1 MSYFGVSAWDINVN
15 SKITDVLGATN
26 LHYTVRLNDSGDFGF
41 EVSLSDQRTA
51 RVAHALMAMNGN
63 PFKVCITANNDQAI
77 LYSGIAWQSARK
89 VSAATVQFSG
99 KALMSYFEEMTIQ
112 TDYTTSVAP
121 TQLIHDVVTDTQ
133 AAFSGGADLGI
144 TTLITGTNAPPNI
157 TPSYHYNQ
165 YPTAAQV
172 ISDQTAAVTPGT
184 GGVDYFM
191 ADAFVNGA
199 PAHTLHIVTPRA
211 GRTGIGSG
219 LSLDLGRATDWT
231 WPTDT
236 LQTGNHVIVVGSSNG
251 SVSRVA
257 TADSSIPRGGLGQ
270 APRLD
275 LVLQYSQVKNSTQ
288 LQAIADGAV
297 RQFGQPISTP
307 TVTVPYDYAPCKLG
321 TFSIGDDV
329 TVWSEP
335 SMWFPDGISELWRI
349 AAYEVKVPDEGV
361 PLVTFTL
368 NPPPVF

>member
-41 EVSLSDQRTA
+41 DVSLSDQRTA

-89 VSAATVQFSG
+89 VSAATVEFSG
-99 KALMSYFEEMTIQ
+99 KALMSYWEEITIPTNYQ
-112 TDYTTSVAP
+112 STIAP
-121 TQLIHDVVTDTQ
+121 AHLIAQVLADTQ
-133 AAFSGGADLGI
+133 SADPDANIGI
-144 TTLITGTNAPPNI
+144 STLITGTNAPPNI
-157 TPSYHYNQ
+157 TPNYSFYQ
-165 YPTAAQV
+165 YPTVAQI

-191 ADAFVNGA
+191 ADAFANGA

-236 LQTGNHVIVVGSSNG
+236 LQTGNHVIVVGSSDG
-251 SVSRVA
+251 SVSRVQ

-275 LVLQYSQVKNSTQ
+275 LVLQYSQVKNNTQ
-288 LQAIADGAV
+288 LASIASGSV

-321 TFSIGDDV
+321 TFAIGDDV

-335 SMWFPDGISELWRI
+335 SMWFPDGMSEIWRI